1 MNPKNQLSINCADP
15 TNGIGGI
22 LCKTPRPG
30 PRDTWAASSSPCVEN
45 GDRTQMDEVGVLLR
59 RELFTACLDRCKI
72 RQPATV
78 TDAYMAALGIA
89 LSTMAAK
96 LMQTAVK
103 LANAETTQD
112 DSEFPPDLRA
122 VINTTAG
129 RIATLDTDMAPA
141 ITLARQL
148 SGVIPQNPLTT
159 EEKARQTLESELTAG
174 CVILTALA
182 GTHDQNLMRLSSL
195 LVAAT
200 AGSIEEESKRIREG
214 DDDAEPN

>member
-1 MNPKNQLSINCADP
+1 MNPQNQLSINCPDP

-22 LCKTPRPG
+22 LCQTARPG

-129 RIATLDTDMAPA
+129 RIASLDGDMNPA

-148 SGVIPQNPLTT
+148 SGIIPPQSLTP
-159 EEKARQTLESELTAG
+159 EQKARQTLESELTAG

-182 GTHDQNLMRLSSL
+182 STNDQSLVRLSSL

-200 AGSIEEESKRIREG
+200 AGSIEAETKRSEG
-214 DDDAEPN
+214 EDNAEPD